1 MAGFGIPQQ
10 PDLVLVT
17 WERNPLV
24 PGSPRRIT
32 AFRVIG
38 SARPCGSKLAPNAL
52 LIPAIKCLKK
62 NGFVVVVSKNTTAV
76 SGYLLLQRG

>member
-1 MAGFGIPQQ
+1 MAGFGIPRQ

-32 AFRVIG
+32 ALRVIG
-38 SARPCGSKLAPNAL
+38 SAEPCKSKLTPNAL
-52 LIPAIKCLKK
+52 LFPAIKCLKK
-62 NGFVVVVSKNTTAV
+62 NGFVVVVSKKTTAV